1 MNGHD
6 FLSYGLK
13 VNGVSHDVVDVP
25 FSATLL
31 EVLRNRMGLVGTKQG
46 CEDGQCGACTVLI
59 DGQAVNS
66 CLELAAETVSREIV
80 TIEGYNPRDG
90 SLTPLQEAL
99 VKHAA
104 IQCGFCIPG
113 IVLAAE
119 SLLAESPGATEE
131 QIRTEMDGNLCRCTG
146 YASILAAILEVAEA
160 RRGS

>member
-1 MNGHD
+1 MNSHG
-6 FLSYGLK
+6 FLSYGLR
-13 VNGVSHDVVDVP
+13 VNGIVHDVVDMP
-25 FSATLL
+25 FSASLL
-31 EVLRNRMGLVGTKQG
+31 DVLRNRLEFVGTKQG

-66 CLELAAETVSREIV
+66 CLELAAEAVGRAIV
-80 TIEGYNPRDG
+80 TIEGYNHPDG

-99 VKHAA
+99 VKHAG

-119 SLLAESPGATEE
+119 SLLAECPEATEE
-131 QIRTEMDGNLCRCTG
+131 EIRRELDGNLCRCTG
-146 YASILAAILEVAEA
+146 YSSILAAILEVAEA